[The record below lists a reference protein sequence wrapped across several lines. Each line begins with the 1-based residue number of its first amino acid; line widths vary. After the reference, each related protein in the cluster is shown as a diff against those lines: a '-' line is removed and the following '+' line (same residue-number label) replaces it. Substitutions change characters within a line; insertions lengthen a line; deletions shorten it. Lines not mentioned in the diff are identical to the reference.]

1 MLQLEMAS
9 NVFVATQCKSS
20 TPEQGS
26 SFSLDHKEACEQ
38 FYLKYMVCLSN
49 NDNLNTKCGSES
61 KDYLNCRIQKGLM
74 ARKIGQSSE
83 VFAVR

>member
-9 NVFVATQCKSS
+9 NVGGATQCKPT
-20 TPEQGS
+20 TPEEGS
-26 SFSLDHKEACEQ
+26 SFPLDHKEACEQ
-38 FYLKYMVCLSN
+38 LYLKYMVCLSN